1 MKVFIETLKNIW
13 GIEELRNK
21 ILFTLGL
28 LFIYRLGTF
37 VILPGI
43 DPNQLSQLAASG
55 SEGIFG
61 IFNMFAGGAFSRAS
75 VFALGIMPYISASI
89 VMQLMTIAVPYFQK
103 LQKEGESGRK
113 KITQITRYGTV
124 AVTLVQSSAYVQY
137 LQFLTGNS
145 ILISPALFWAS
156 TTIILTGGTIF
167 IMWLGEKIDESGIG
181 NGMSLLIMAG
191 IIATLPAAL
200 YQEVTMKL
208 VGGSGAGMLILIAE
222 FIALALIIAATVAL
236 IQAVR
241 KVPVTYAKKIVG
253 NTPIGGERQF
263 LPLKV
268 NIAGVMPIIFAQAF
282 LFIPAT
288 VMQFFPG
295 MEGSELIEQFSDFT
309 SMPYTILMFVLVV
322 LFTYFYTALIVNPS
336 QISDDLKRNNG
347 FIPGVKPGAETT
359 EYIDSITSKITFP
372 GAVFLGLIA
381 IIPTF
386 AALAGVGMQFS
397 IFFGGTS
404 LLIMVAVVLDTIQ
417 QVESHLLNRHYDG
430 LTKSSNRSRVRSA
443 SARAKSK
450 Q

>member
-1 MKVFIETLKNIW
+1 MKGFIETLKNIW
-13 GIEELRNK
+13 GILELRNK

-55 SEGIFG
+55 TDGIFG

-113 KITQITRYGTV
+113 KINQITRYGTV
-124 AVTLVQSSAYVQY
+124 FVTLVQASAYVQY

-191 IIATLPAAL
+191 IIATLPASL
-200 YQEVTMKL
+200 YQEVTMKIG
-208 VGGSGAGMLILIAE
+208 GGSGAGLLMLILE
-222 FIALALIIAATVAL
+222 FIALAIIITATVAL

-253 NTPIGGERQF
+253 NTPIAGERQF

-295 MEGSELIEQFSDFT
+295 MEGSEWVQKFSDFT
-309 SMPYTILMFVLVV
+309 SAPYTILMFALVV

-336 QISDDLKRNNG
+336 QISEDLKRNNG

-372 GAVFLGLIA
+372 GAVFLGIIA
-381 IIPTF
+381 ILPTF
-386 AALAGVGMQFS
+386 AALAGVGHQFS

-404 LLIMVAVVLDTIQ
+404 LLIMVAVVLDTVQ

-430 LTKSSNRSRVRSA
+430 LTQASSRTRVRSA
-443 SARAKSK
+443 SARVK
-450 Q
+450 

>member
-1 MKVFIETLKNIW
+1 MKGFVDTIKSMWTIK
-13 GIEELRNK
+13 ELRDR
-21 ILFTLGL
+21 ILYTLGL

-43 DPNQLSQLAASG
+43 DPNQLSELSG
-55 SEGIFG
+55 SGGGIFE
-61 IFNMFAGGAFSRAS
+61 IFDMFAGGAFGRAS

-103 LQKEGESGRK
+103 MQKEGESGRQ
-113 KITQITRYGTV
+113 KINQITRYGTV
-124 AVTLVQSSAYVQY
+124 AVTLVQASAYVKY

-145 ILISPALFWAS
+145 ILISPALFWVS
-156 TTIILTGGTIF
+156 TTIILTGGTVF
-167 IMWLGEKIDESGIG
+167 IMWLGEMIQEKGIG
-181 NGMSLLIMAG
+181 NGTSLIIMAG
-191 IIATLPAAL
+191 IIATLPGAL

-208 VGGSGAGMLILIAE
+208 GGGSGAGFLMLIIE
-222 FIALALIIAATVAL
+222 FLALAGIIVATVAL
-236 IQAVR
+236 IEAVR
-241 KVPVTYAKKIVG
+241 KVPITYAKRVVG
-253 NTPIGGERQF
+253 SAPMAGSRQF

-288 VMQFFPG
+288 VIQFVPG
-295 MEGSELIEQFSDFT
+295 VEENSALIQKFSDYT

-336 QISDDLKRNNG
+336 QISDDLKRSNG
-347 FIPGVKPGAETT
+347 FIPGVKPGRETT

-386 AALAGVGMQFS
+386 ANLAGVNQQFA
-397 IFFGGTS
+397 IFYGGTY

-417 QVESHLLNRHYDG
+417 QVESHILNKQYDG
-430 LTKSSNRSRVRSA
+430 MTRSGSRSRSRVS
-443 SARAKSK
+443 SSK
-450 Q
+450 TGQL

>member
-1 MKVFIETLKNIW
+1 MKGFIETIKNIW
-13 GIEELRNK
+13 SIKELKFK
-21 ILFTLGL
+21 ILYTLGL

-43 DPNQLSQLAASG
+43 DPNQLSQLAESG
-55 SEGIFG
+55 SGGIFG

-103 LQKEGESGRK
+103 MQKEGESGRK
-113 KITQITRYGTV
+113 KINQYTRYGTV
-124 AVTLVQSSAYVQY
+124 AVTLLQASAYVKY

-145 ILISPALFWAS
+145 ILISPTLFWVS
-156 TTIILTGGTIF
+156 TTVILTGGTIF
-167 IMWLGEKIDESGIG
+167 VMWLGERIQESGIG
-181 NGMSLLIMAG
+181 NGTSLIIMAG
-191 IIATLPAAL
+191 IIATLPGSL

-208 VGGSGAGMLILIAE
+208 GGGSGAGLLMLIIE
-222 FIALALIIAATVAL
+222 FIALAVIIISTIAL

-241 KVPVTYAKKIVG
+241 KVPVTYAKKIIG
-253 NTPIGGERQF
+253 DTPVAGDRQF

-288 VMQFFPG
+288 VLQFFP
-295 MEGSELIEQFSDFT
+295 SVDSTIIAKFSDYT
-309 SMPYTILMFVLVV
+309 SIPYTILMFVLVV
-322 LFTYFYTALIVNPS
+322 LFTYFYTALIVNPT

-347 FIPGVKPGAETT
+347 FIPGVKPGVETT

-372 GAVFLGLIA
+372 GAVFLGIIA
-381 IIPTF
+381 ILPTF
-386 AALAGVGMQFS
+386 AGLAGVNSQFAV
-397 IFFGGTS
+397 FFGGTS
-404 LLIMVAVVLDTIQ
+404 LLIMISVVLDTIQ

-430 LTKSSNRSRVRSA
+430 LTKSGVRTRVRASSA
-443 SARAKSK
+443 SVN

>member
-1 MKVFIETLKNIW
+1 MKGFIETIKNIW
-13 GIEELRNK
+13 SIKELKSK
-21 ILFTLGL
+21 ILYTLGL

-43 DPNQLSQLAASG
+43 DPNQLSQLSESG
-55 SEGIFG
+55 GSGLFG

-89 VMQLMTIAVPYFQK
+89 VMQLLTIAVPYFQK
-103 LQKEGESGRK
+103 MQKEGESGRK
-113 KITQITRYGTV
+113 KINQITRYGTV
-124 AVTLVQSSAYVQY
+124 FVTLLQSFAYVKY

-145 ILISPALFWAS
+145 ILINPILFYVS
-156 TTIILTGGTIF
+156 TMTILTAGTIF
-167 IMWLGEKIDESGIG
+167 VMWLGERIQESGIG
-181 NGMSLLIMAG
+181 NGTSLIIMSG
-191 IIATLPAAL
+191 IIATLPGAL
-200 YQEVTMKL
+200 YQEVSMKL
-208 VGGSGAGMLILIAE
+208 GGSGAGLLMLIIE
-222 FIALALIIAATVAL
+222 FLALAAIVIATIAL

-253 NTPIGGERQF
+253 DTPVGEKSF

-288 VMQFFPG
+288 LIQLFPN
-295 MEGSELIEQFSDFT
+295 LIDERMGQKLSDFT
-309 SMPYTILMFVLVV
+309 SLPYTILMFFLVV
-322 LFTYFYTALIVNPS
+322 LFTYFYTALIVNPT

-347 FIPGVKPGAETT
+347 FIPGVKPGVDTT

-372 GAVFLGLIA
+372 GAVFLGIIA
-381 IIPTF
+381 ILPTF
-386 AALAGVGMQFS
+386 AGLAGVNSQFAV
-397 IFFGGTS
+397 FFGGTS
-404 LLIMVAVVLDTIQ
+404 LLIMISVVLDTIQ

-430 LTKSSNRSRVRSA
+430 LTKSGSR
-443 SARAKSK
+443 ARIRTNTFSVN

>member
-13 GIEELRNK
+13 SIEELRSK

-145 ILISPALFWAS
+145 ILISPALFWVS

-208 VGGSGAGMLILIAE
+208 VGGSGAGMLILIVE
-222 FIALALIIAATVAL
+222 FLALAVIITATVAL

-253 NTPIGGERQF
+253 STPIGGERQF

-288 VMQFFPG
+288 VLQFFPS
-295 MEGSELIEQFSDFT
+295 MEGSEIIEQFSDFT

-430 LTKSSNRSRVRSA
+430 LTKSNTRSRVRSA
-443 SARAKSK
+443 SAKAKR
-450 Q
+450 